1 MITAVTSPGVENSPR
16 AEDLYSV
23 GSRVSWSAIFA
34 GSVLAVGICILL
46 GPLGAAVGLSL
57 SDRVTEDNL
66 RLVAVGWAIFVMCV
80 ALFAGGVVA
89 SVFTVGENKTEAVL
103 YGILTWGLTILI
115 VIALAG
121 AGIRIGFATV
131 VRIGEF
137 SRTPSE
143 LELAAKISWYA
154 FGGAWAT
161 MFAAA
166 LGGLAGAGPTFRVV
180 TVSSTTNRLS

>member
-1 MITAVTSPGVENSPR
+1 MITAVDSPR
-16 AEDLYSV
+16 TEDLVSV
-23 GSRVSWSAIFA
+23 GTRVSWGAIVA

-46 GPLGAAVGLSL
+46 APLGAAAGLSL
-57 SDRVTEDNL
+57 SERVTEDNL
-66 RLVAVGWAIFVMCV
+66 RLAAIGWSIFVMCV

-115 VIALAG
+115 VIALGG
-121 AGIRIGFATV
+121 AGIRLGFATV
-131 VRIGEF
+131 VRISEI
-137 SRTPSE
+137 SQTPSE
-143 LELAAKISWYA
+143 VQLAAKIGWYA

-166 LGGLAGAGPTFRVV
+166 LGGLAGAGPTFRIVN
-180 TVSSTTNRLS
+180 VSSTTNRLS